1 MLISA
6 LMMVLFANHMD
17 ERLAEGKSVIRC
29 GGRRARGGGLSEKE
43 KEPLLV
49 NSQKE
54 KSGEENCSE
63 DSETSIDD
71 AA

>member
-1 MLISA
+1 MLILA

-29 GGRRARGGGLSEKE
+29 DGRGRRGRSMGDSRE

-49 NSQKE
+49 NSSKE
-54 KSGEENCSE
+54 PDEEDMAVE
-63 DSETSIDD
+63 VPP
-71 AA
+71 AY

>member
-6 LMMVLFANHMD
+6 LLMVLFANHMD

-29 GGRRARGGGLSEKE
+29 GGTRRGSGRVTEEE

-54 KSGEENCSE
+54 RSGEEKCSV
-63 DSETSIDD
+63 DSETLIESP
-71 AA
+71 